1 MRMQTR
7 ISSKSKEVVI
17 GPGEPVVMIG
27 ERINPTGR
35 KKLAESLEKGD
46 MRLVQAE
53 ALTQVAAGA
62 QVLDVNM
69 GASGTDEKALMIE
82 ALAALAEITD
92 VPLCIDSAKPD
103 VLAAGL
109 EVYQG
114 KALVNSVNGEE
125 AKLKEVLPLVAQH
138 KAAVVGLT
146 MDDNGIPL
154 DVTTR
159 LTIAEKIVNEAAK
172 LGIPLEDI
180 VIDPLA
186 MAVASSDKAGM
197 SALQAL
203 QEVRSKFGVN
213 QTIGASNV
221 SFGLPDRPF
230 INSVFLS
237 MAMICGLTCP
247 IADPTVWVVREALLI
262 SDLMLGKDEFAMNF
276 ITTYREQHPD
286 L

>member
-1 MRMQTR
+1 MQTR

-237 MAMICGLTCP
+237 MAMICGLTGP
-247 IADPTVWVVREALLI
+247 ITDPTVWVVREALLI

-286 L
+286 

>member
-1 MRMQTR
+1 MQTR

-213 QTIGASNV
+213 QTIVASNV

-237 MAMICGLTCP
+237 MAMICGLTGP
-247 IADPTVWVVREALLI
+247 ITDPTVWVVREALLI

-286 L
+286 

>member
-114 KALVNSVNGEE
+114 KALVNSVKGEE

-237 MAMICGLTCP
+237 MAMICGLTGP
-247 IADPTVWVVREALLI
+247 ITDPTVWVVREALLI

>member
-1 MRMQTR
+1 MQTR

-138 KAAVVGLT
+138 KAAAVGLT
-146 MDDNGIPL
+146 MDDN
-154 DVTTR
+154 
-159 LTIAEKIVNEAAK
+159 
-172 LGIPLEDI
+172 GIPLEDI

-247 IADPTVWVVREALLI
+247 ITDPTVCVVREALLI

-276 ITTYREQHPD
+276 ITTYCEQHPD
-286 L
+286 

>member
-1 MRMQTR
+1 MQTR

-138 KAAVVGLT
+138 KAA
-146 MDDNGIPL
+146 
-154 DVTTR
+154 
-159 LTIAEKIVNEAAK
+159 
-172 LGIPLEDI
+172 
-180 VIDPLA
+180 
-186 MAVASSDKAGM
+186 
-197 SALQAL
+197 
-203 QEVRSKFGVN
+203 
-213 QTIGASNV
+213 
-221 SFGLPDRPF
+221 
-230 INSVFLS
+230 
-237 MAMICGLTCP
+237 
-247 IADPTVWVVREALLI
+247 
-262 SDLMLGKDEFAMNF
+262 
-276 ITTYREQHPD
+276 
-286 L
+286 

>member
-92 VPLCIDSAKPD
+92 VPLCIDFAKPD

-114 KALVNSVNGEE
+114 KALVNSVKGEE

-237 MAMICGLTCP
+237 MAMICGLTGP
-247 IADPTVWVVREALLI
+247 ITDPTVWVVREALLI

-286 L
+286 

>member
-1 MRMQTR
+1 MQTR

-46 MRLVQAE
+46 MRLMQAE

-82 ALAALAEITD
+82 ALTALAEITD

-103 VLAAGL
+103 VVAAGL

-125 AKLKEVLPLVAQH
+125 AKLKEVLPLVAQQ

-237 MAMICGLTCP
+237 MAMICGLTGP
-247 IADPTVWVVREALLI
+247 ITDPTVWVVREALLI

-286 L
+286 

>member
-114 KALVNSVNGEE
+114 KALVNSVKGEE

-213 QTIGASNV
+213 QTIVASNV

-230 INSVFLS
+230 INSVFLF
-237 MAMICGLTCP
+237 MAMICGLTGP
-247 IADPTVWVVREALLI
+247 ITDPTVWVVREALLI

-286 L
+286 

>member
-1 MRMQTR
+1 MRMQTS

-27 ERINPTGR
+27 ERINSTGR

-114 KALVNSVNGEE
+114 RALVNSVNGEE
-125 AKLKEVLPLVAQH
+125 ANLKEVLPLVAQH

-146 MDDNGIPL
+146 IDDNGISL

-172 LGIPLEDI
+172 FGIPLEDI

-186 MAVASSDKAGM
+186 MTVASSDKAGM

-213 QTIGASNV
+213 QTIGASKV

-237 MAMICGLTCP
+237 MTMICGLTCP
-247 IADPTVWVVREALLI
+247 ITDPTVCVVREALLI

-286 L
+286 

>member
-1 MRMQTR
+1 MQTR

-46 MRLVQAE
+46 MRLMQAE

-125 AKLKEVLPLVAQH
+125 AKLKEVLPLVAQQ

-172 LGIPLEDI
+172 FGIPLEDI

-247 IADPTVWVVREALLI
+247 ITDPTVCVVREARLI
-262 SDLMLGKDEFAMNF
+262 SVLMLGKDEFAMNF
-276 ITTYREQHPD
+276 ITTYREQHLD
-286 L
+286 

>member
-1 MRMQTR
+1 MQTR

-114 KALVNSVNGEE
+114 KALVNSVKGEE

-213 QTIGASNV
+213 QTIVASNV

-237 MAMICGLTCP
+237 MAMICGLTGP
-247 IADPTVWVVREALLI
+247 ITDPTVWVVREALLI

-286 L
+286 